1 MFWTTGTIFI
11 FCSALSSALC
21 CDWFTHYS
29 DLRNSSMTLIEVM
42 GGDFT
47 NEQCPVAFPYNLYKK
62 MEKRNME
69 SQLLFIRNSL
79 KQIYDL
85 YRYGNLSSTAW
96 DFVKTLDFLE
106 SVNRQIKELDSCV
119 IQILIYYWLKYSLTE
134 VLTVVLYLQDSSSA
148 CWEIIRK
155 ETKRHLDQ
163 LDLLGNRLGDAFRGR
178 SATTRRH

>member
-106 SVNRQIKELDSCV
+106 SVNRQIKELDSC
-119 IQILIYYWLKYSLTE
+119 
-134 VLTVVLYLQDSSSA
+134 DSSSA

>member
-119 IQILIYYWLKYSLTE
+119 TNSGMANYFRNLKNVT
-134 VLTVVLYLQDSSSA
+134 LQQTDSSSA